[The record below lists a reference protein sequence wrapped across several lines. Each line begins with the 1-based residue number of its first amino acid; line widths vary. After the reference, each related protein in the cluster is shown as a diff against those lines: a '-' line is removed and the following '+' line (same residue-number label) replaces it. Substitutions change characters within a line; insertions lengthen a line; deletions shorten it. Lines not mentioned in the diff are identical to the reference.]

1 MTRRPR
7 ACAALVALLLSPL
20 CAWARGQADNT
31 VPELVEGTEN
41 TVMVLAVT
49 GRVRLVG
56 NAPFAELVIT
66 DANEQ
71 DWYID
76 TDSRSVV
83 ASYEQRVV
91 TVRGTLELLDMVLA
105 NGRRIGVRH
114 ILRDVQLIRA
124 LL

>member
-1 MTRRPR
+1 MTRWPHSRR
-7 ACAALVALLLSPL
+7 ACAAPRRARAALIALLLSPI

-31 VPELVEGTEN
+31 VE
-41 TVMVLAVT
+41 VT

-76 TDSRSVV
+76 TDSRPVV
-83 ASYEQRVV
+83 AAYEQRVV

-114 ILRDVQLIRA
+114 ILRDVRLIRA

>member
-1 MTRRPR
+1 MTR
-7 ACAALVALLLSPL
+7 ACRRGVIVALLLSPF
-20 CAWARGQADNT
+20 CAWARGQADD
-31 VPELVEGTEN
+31 VVE
-41 TVMVLAVT
+41 VT

-56 NAPFAELVIT
+56 NVPFAELVIT

-83 ASYEQRVV
+83 AAYEQRVV
-91 TVRGTLELLDMVLA
+91 IVQGSLELVDMVLA
-105 NGRRIGVRH
+105 NGRRIGTRH
-114 ILRDVQLIRA
+114 ILRDVRLIRA